1 MRTSLFKLALAMPL
15 SEASFPRR
23 GFRWRDAAVRTH
35 LEQIGGSFLRGYNL
49 ALEDRDGEMLTDGL
63 EQVEHEFRGFAYE
76 GAAMALAL
84 LDRLMPWKHTR
95 LQLFIDGPASSHI
108 YMAYVGA
115 GWSLARIP
123 IRWKSPLT
131 KPHPLLRWLELD
143 GYGFHEGFFHWPKY
157 VRDLCPPRNLKGYA
171 TRVFDQGLGRS
182 LWIVEGADVE
192 HIAATIER
200 FPVTRHSDLW
210 SGLGL
215 ACAYAGGAD
224 RADVEELRRLASC
237 YKKELA
243 QGAAF
248 AAKTR
253 LLAGNLTS
261 NTETVCNVLC
271 GLSAAGAASITD
283 ATLTELS
290 ETESLPAFEVWR
302 QRIQNEFS
310 RESQSYA

>member
-1 MRTSLFKLALAMPL
+1 MCTSLFKFALAMPL

-23 GFRWRDAAVRTH
+23 GFHWRDAAARTH
-35 LEQIGGSFLRGYNL
+35 LEHVGGSFLRGYNL
-49 ALEDRDGEMLTDGL
+49 GLEDCDGAVLTDGL
-63 EQVEHEFRGFAYE
+63 EKVEHEFRGFAYE

-84 LDRLMPWKHTR
+84 LDRLTPWKHTR
-95 LQLFIDGPASSHI
+95 LQLFIDGPASAHV

-123 IRWKSPLT
+123 IRAKSPLR
-131 KPHPLLRWLELD
+131 KPHPLLRWLQLD

-157 VRDLCPPRNLKGYA
+157 VRDLCPPRKLKGYA
-171 TRVFDQGLGRS
+171 ARVFDQGLGRS
-182 LWIVEGADVE
+182 LWFVAGADVE

-200 FPVTRHSDLW
+200 FPLTRRADLW

-224 RADVEELRRLASC
+224 RAGVEELRRLAGG
-237 YKKELA
+237 YEKELA

-248 AAKTR
+248 AAATR

-261 NTETVCNVLC
+261 NTETACEVLC
-271 GLSAAGAASITD
+271 GVSAAEAASITD
-283 ATLTELS
+283 AARLALN

-302 QRIQNEFS
+302 QRIQNAFF
-310 RESQSYA
+310 RESHNYA